1 MTGEVVG
8 GPAIDAV
15 RIPRRPRRLPAV
27 AHRMLRDPLFR
38 IGGTIV
44 LVSLLLAVFGPPLAP
59 YDPQSSTDSFSDPP
73 PQLQEWPGL
82 IAGVLFRGLP
92 APHWF
97 GTDGSGLDIF
107 SRVLAAPRADLTIAL
122 FASLI
127 SAGVGTSLGLLA
139 GFSRGIVAEVVTRL
153 SDMLQSFPVF
163 ITAMILVSLAG
174 RNLPNIVLTLGL
186 VYTPVFLR
194 LTRAEVVVQ
203 ITRGYVEA
211 ARALGNAELK
221 VALRHVLPN
230 SIVPSLIQLST
241 TVGFAILLAAGL
253 SFVGAGVRPPLP
265 EWGLMIAQGAPQ
277 MIVGEWWESVFPGIA
292 VSATIFGYAA
302 VGHALERAYD

>member
-1 MTGEVVG
+1 MNGEVVEHVAPG
-8 GPAIDAV
+8 KRVLPSV
-15 RIPRRPRRLPAV
+15 LYRLG
-27 AHRMLRDPLFR
+27 RDRLFR
-38 IGGTIV
+38 IGGAIV
-44 LVSLLLAVFGPPLAP
+44 LLSILLALFGPLLAP
-59 YDPQSSTDSFSDPP
+59 YDPQATTDSFSEAPP
-73 PQLQEWPGL
+73 GLLEWPALLVGTL
-82 IAGVLFRGLP
+82 LHGEP

-107 SRVLAAPRADLTIAL
+107 SRVLSAPRADLTVAL
-122 FASLI
+122 LAAAI
-127 SAGVGTSLGLLA
+127 SAIVGTSLGLVA
-139 GFSRGIVAEVVTRL
+139 GFSRGLITEVLTRL

-174 RNLPNIVLTLGL
+174 RNLPNIILTLGL

-203 ITRGYVEA
+203 VTRGYVEA
-211 ARALGNAELK
+211 ARALGNSELT
-221 VALRHVLPN
+221 VAVRHVLPN
-230 SIVPSLIQLST
+230 SIVPSMIQLST

-292 VSATIFGYAA
+292 VSTTIFGYAA